1 MPHPWALADSN
12 FPAFTGAESPYDQI
26 RQVVDYLMMLN
37 EALRYQLENL
47 DESNWNSNA
56 LDQMKVENTGIAEGI
71 TALKQRVETMDNVM
85 RSLIRTD
92 DEGNIIIG
100 QEGKSLHL
108 LGSVYINGI
117 LTEQGE

>member
-26 RQVVDYLMMLN
+26 RQVVDYLMMMS

-56 LDQMKVENTGIAEGI
+56 LDQMKAENTGITEGI

-85 RSLIRTD
+85 RNLIRTD

-108 LGSVYINGI
+108 RGSVYINGI

>member
-12 FPAFTGAESPYDQI
+12 FPTFSGGESPYEQI
-26 RQVVDYLMMLN
+26 RQIVDYLMMLS

-56 LDQMKVENTGIAEGI
+56 LDQIRAENTGITEGI
-71 TALKQRVETMDNVM
+71 TALKQRVETMDNQM
-85 RSLIRTD
+85 QNLIQRD
-92 DEGNIIIG
+92 DGGNITIG
-100 QEGKSLHL
+100 QEGQSLRL

-117 LTEQGE
+117 LVE